1 MRDRLLEIDRLLGD
15 LQEKVEEAK
24 QLAFESCEYC
34 ASCRW
39 FRRDEEYVYE
49 AGIAT
54 GRVIQKDTGG
64 CAHPSLGPVEAYME
78 PWGVR
83 ETRYR
88 YQKTVQDR
96 DHCEK
101 FERRKEQ
108 WSVSPFDI

>member
-1 MRDRLLEIDRLLGD
+1 MRERLLEIERLLGD

-39 FRRDEEYVYE
+39 FRRDEEEVYVDP
-49 AGIAT
+49 GIAT
-54 GRVIQKDTGG
+54 GETIQKDTGG
-64 CAHPSLGPVEAYME
+64 CTHPCLDPVEAYKE

-83 ETRYR
+83 ETRHR
-88 YQKTVQDR
+88 CQKTVRDR

-101 FERRKEQ
+101 FERREEQ
-108 WSVSPFDI
+108 